1 MNFRKLALPLSIIS
15 ALFNKT
21 VMVIML
27 CLIFI
32 GQSMASSIMF
42 YKMIAMSTMVN
53 MSHVSTMNTNM
64 HANMA
69 HDMES
74 INGNESSPA
83 NCCKQECQCFANGC
97 SAPSVFLKTF
107 TTDALITSAT
117 KIHSHNEMI
126 LEQALTSLFRPP
138 ISS

>member
-1 MNFRKLALPLSIIS
+1 MALPLSIIS
-15 ALFNKT
+15 TFFNKT

-42 YKMIAMSTMVN
+42 YKMTAMSTMVN
-53 MSHVSTMNTNM
+53 MSDVGTVNTSMHV
-64 HANMA
+64 NMA

-74 INGNESSPA
+74 VDSNKSTPA
-83 NCCKQECQCFANGC
+83 NCCKQECQCFASGC
-97 SAPSVFLKTF
+97 STPSAFSKTF
-107 TTDALITSAT
+107 TTDVLITSAT
-117 KIHSHNEMI
+117 KIHCHNEMI